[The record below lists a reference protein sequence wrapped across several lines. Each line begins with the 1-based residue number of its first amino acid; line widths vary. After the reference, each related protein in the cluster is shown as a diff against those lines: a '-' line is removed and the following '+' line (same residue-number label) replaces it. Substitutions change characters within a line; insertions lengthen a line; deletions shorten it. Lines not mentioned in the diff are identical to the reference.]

1 MASRDRVAQAKSRA
15 ERARPPTVPV
25 PQVDVVPGRLS
36 EAEWLSLLAGEEA
49 EDGVGDILAA
59 LLDQALDACYKVHLA
74 RQRIPYV
81 INQAR
86 EAMLQ
91 IIEWRFLVRD
101 EGEADVSADPTWQED
116 EEPMACTTDSWAQGS
131 VPVLH
136 PTPRP
141 KEAAELWIICRL
153 DTGRC
158 RHHIQ
163 RGGVVQLT
171 RNLVPPAEPPEE
183 AAAAA
188 ASQEVPCEGG
198 AAPPRV
204 LSWQPSQEQ
213 ARLGK
218 ALPGAPLESSSL
230 IQASTSFKGRKGG
243 VASRSSHSTTWLE
256 SHKEPLGKREKPL
269 LLQEL
274 CWVSMEERTRSAPDS
289 PRLLLPPSCSNL
301 LRIQLGRPP
310 NIKDV
315 LYNEAGNITAVPRLD
330 PARLPKRWVKPS
342 VEVVDP
348 DVESLQKEA
357 LKTVSGRCKQ
367 RPRLEAPRVAAG
379 TVGQTHLAGLG
390 GGLARASRK
399 WLPQQMGP
407 LPPPQGR
414 TLEPTHLVFVKPT
427 LLAEHME
434 LAPGVTMKGRG
445 SSRRGVWSAAPPGE
459 REATHKELKPMPP
472 QVPLLPAVAV
482 EKVGNEPRALPR
494 MLPGALLLPS
504 NPQLS
509 H

>member
-15 ERARPPTVPV
+15 ERSRPATVPV

-59 LLDQALDACYKVHLA
+59 LLDLALDACYKVHLA

-86 EAMLQ
+86 EAMVQ

-101 EGEADVSADPTWQED
+101 GGEADVSADPTWQED
-116 EEPMACTTDSWAQGS
+116 EEPVACITDSWAQGS
-131 VPVLH
+131 VPVLQ

-141 KEAAELWIICRL
+141 KEAAEA
-153 DTGRC
+153 
-158 RHHIQ
+158 
-163 RGGVVQLT
+163 
-171 RNLVPPAEPPEE
+171 PPAVPPEE

-188 ASQEVPCEGG
+188 ASLEVPCEGG
-198 AAPPRV
+198 AAPPPRV

-213 ARLGK
+213 TRLGK
-218 ALPGAPLESSSL
+218 GLPGTPLDSSSL
-230 IQASTSFKGRKGG
+230 IQASTSSKGRKGG
-243 VASRSSHSTTWLE
+243 AGGSQSTTWLE
-256 SHKEPLGKREKPL
+256 SRKELPSKCEKPRP
-269 LLQEL
+269 LQEPS
-274 CWVSMEERTRSAPDS
+274 WSSAEERTRSASDS
-289 PRLLLPPSCSNL
+289 PRQLLPHSCSNL

-315 LYNEAGNITAVPRLD
+315 LYDEAGNITAVPRLD

-348 DVESLQKEA
+348 NVESLRQEA

-367 RPRLEAPRVAAG
+367 RPRPGPPRVGADAVDR
-379 TVGQTHLAGLG
+379 TCMVGLG

-399 WLPQQMGP
+399 RLPEQMAP
-407 LPPPQGR
+407 PPPPQGR
-414 TLEPTHLVFVKPT
+414 TLEPTGLIFVKPT
-427 LLAEHME
+427 LLAEHVE
-434 LAPGVTMKGRG
+434 LAPGVTMRGRG
-445 SSRRGVWSAAPPGE
+445 GSKRRGVRPAAPPEETEGT
-459 REATHKELKPMPP
+459 RKELKPMSPR
-472 QVPLLPAVAV
+472 VPFLPAVAV
-482 EKVGNEPRALPR
+482 EKVVNEPRTLPR

-504 NPQLS
+504 SPQLS